1 MARLWL
7 AALFLLTWAGAA
19 RADDWPMPRED
30 TYLSSDGKLRF
41 TVTPGPIERS
51 LSGFEGEAE
60 ANSPGVRTTSD
71 AHAKGRLEQLD
82 ALGRWTR
89 RWERALVN
97 PVAPVQALVD
107 DSGRYVVTFD
117 NWHAVGFGNDVV
129 VIYGPDGRLIR
140 SLALSDIV
148 ADEHEKLLPRS
159 VSSIWWRGKHRID
172 GETLVLQVV
181 KPDDKPFDDQTAYIE
196 VPIDLATGERV
207 GG

>member
-1 MARLWL
+1 
-7 AALFLLTWAGAA
+7 
-19 RADDWPMPRED
+19 MPRQE

-41 TVTPGPIERS
+41 TVTPGPIEGS
-51 LSGFEGEAE
+51 LSGFEGEAG
-60 ANSPGVRTTSD
+60 ANAPRVQAGNE
-71 AHAKGRLEQLD
+71 AHAEGRLEQLD
-82 ALGRWTR
+82 ATGHWTR

-97 PVAPVQALVD
+97 KVAPVQALVD

-129 VIYGPDGRLIR
+129 VIYGADGRLIR

-148 ADEHEKLLPRS
+148 SSEHERLLPRS

-172 GETLVLQVV
+172 GERLVLQVV
-181 KPDDKPFDDQTAYIE
+181 KPDDKPFDDQTSYVE